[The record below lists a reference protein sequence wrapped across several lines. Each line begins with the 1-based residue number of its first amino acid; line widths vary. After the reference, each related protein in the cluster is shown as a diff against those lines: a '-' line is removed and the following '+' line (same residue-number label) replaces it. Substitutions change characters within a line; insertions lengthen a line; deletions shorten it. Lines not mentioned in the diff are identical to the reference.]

1 MHPST
6 HIWMPVV
13 GAWAPRTWHTKSV
26 ATSKAKVTIKSITGI
41 INKAHHMTVKEQ
53 VPFFAS
59 LSVSPN

>member
-13 GAWAPRTWHTKSV
+13 GAWAPKTWHTKII
-26 ATSKAKVTIKSITGI
+26 APKAKVTIKNITLI